1 MPTGPVTFLG
11 VRHHSPAC
19 ARLVRDTIRAL
30 RPAHVLIEGPADMND
45 RLDELLLGHDLPIAI
60 FTSYRD
66 SATRH
71 LSWTPLCDYSPE
83 WVGLTEGRA
92 IGAQVRFIDLPA
104 WHPALADTENRYA
117 DAERRYDRAIS
128 RLCAEFGV
136 DNFDT
141 LWDHLFE
148 VGDDATLPTRIDT
161 YFDLVRGEDAAA
173 DSDHAREEY
182 MSRWIRA
189 ALADVTWQAQR
200 VGAAPAP
207 VIVVT
212 GGFHRPALVRRITAL
227 GDSFVPL
234 ASPVTA
240 DSRRQETEPT
250 AETDWPEIPRFPD
263 ESVGGSYLVPYAF
276 RRLDAFA
283 GYQSGMPS
291 PAYYHMLWHD
301 GASVAADGI
310 TEAVVARLRG
320 RGQAV
325 STADLIGARALT
337 LGLSRLR
344 GHIAPARTDV
354 LDGLAGALITEAL
367 DRPLPWTGHG
377 QLRPGTDPVVVE
389 MVAAL
394 AGDTVGRLHELT
406 PHPPL
411 VADAERE
418 LLRCGIPESGRF
430 TGDLTTA
437 AGLDASRVLHRLRV
451 LEIPGFERTSGPAA
465 GRAPELTEMWR
476 ISSAELRLPALI
488 EAGALG
494 ASCAEAA
501 AARLGD
507 RFTDSGADP
516 AALAAIL
523 FDATLCGLSELAD
536 DIVGTIRT
544 LIGSSSDTTALGR
557 LLAAALG
564 LWRHD
569 RIFGTSASPTLG
581 VLMDAVVI
589 RLLWL
594 VEGIRGGPVP
604 ADDGLLHALIA
615 VRDVALHAEST
626 VGVERVDLTGVFG
639 RCTAADRPPA
649 LRGAAV
655 GMVAVLEPERTT
667 DLARAVRLAAAPIVL
682 GDFLAGLFAL
692 AREQVLVDPAAAQGN
707 QASSLI
713 AVLDDLIARFTQPDF
728 LAALPALRLA
738 FAWFPPRERAAIAN
752 RLLGL
757 RGVVGSAAALLRLP
771 ADPALVARAQA
782 VELRVDELL
791 GDHGLIAVAADTP
804 ASVSR
809 ALDGVPDA
817 GDMRIPHGDRL
828 HVGPPEQDSARESV
842 QPHVEATGEYPATDD
857 GSHPIVPQA
866 AMTAGVSSASVEIAS
881 NTTPRMADRR
891 SRPGRQG
898 DQQTTESACTA
909 DHSGTATGHRAAGVD
924 RASSYIPLDQGT
936 TSRTRPPE
944 SGSSATSSGAAAID
958 PVLERWRL
966 ILGSAGAA
974 TSALSGQGAAQD
986 AALDWLYERDD
997 DMDRRDVRRTGG
1009 GGPSL
1014 VNAVDWLDDI
1024 HRLFP
1029 KTTIERLERDAVQRF
1044 GLHEVITDP
1053 GVLERLEPN
1062 AELLGAVL
1070 RTKHLMNPEVLR
1082 MARRIVERVVRE
1094 LMAKLATEIRTS
1106 FAGTRSRRPSR
1117 LPRAADFDFPKTV
1130 RTNLAHYRPQERKLY
1145 VETAHFRARS
1155 RRHMD
1160 TWQVI
1165 LLVDQS
1171 GSMAGSVIHSAVT
1184 AACLW
1189 GLPGIKT
1196 HLIAFDT
1203 AVVDLTADVDDPV
1216 ELLMRVQLGGG
1227 TDIARAVAYA
1237 AQLVEHPRRSII
1249 AVISDFY
1256 EGGDPAWLIRTAA
1269 ALVAEGTI
1277 VLGLAALDEQADPAF
1292 DRDMGQRLAD
1302 VGVHVGAMTPGELA
1316 TFIAETIG

>member
-1 MPTGPVTFLG
+1 MRTGPVTFVG

-66 SATRH
+66 SGTRH
-71 LSWTPLCDYSPE
+71 LSWAPLCDYSPE
-83 WVGLTEGRA
+83 WVALTEGSA
-92 IGAQVRFIDLPA
+92 TGAQVRFIDLPA
-104 WHPALADTENRYA
+104 WHPAFADTENRYA

-136 DNFDT
+136 DNIDT

-148 VGDDATLPTRIDT
+148 VGDDATLPIRLDT
-161 YFDLVRGEDAAA
+161 YFDLVRGEDVAT
-173 DSDHAREEY
+173 DSDNAREKY
-182 MSRWIRA
+182 MAQWVRT
-189 ALADVTWQAQR
+189 ALADVTCQAQR
-200 VGAAPAP
+200 LGTAPAP
-207 VIVVT
+207 IVVVT
-212 GGFHRPALVRRITAL
+212 GGFHRPALIRRI
-227 GDSFVPL
+227 
-234 ASPVTA
+234 ASPCDATGGCA
-240 DSRRQETEPT
+240 TTSEPAAK
-250 AETDWPEIPRFPD
+250 AEIDWPEIPRFPD
-263 ESVGGSYLVPYAF
+263 EGIGGSYLVPYAF
-276 RRLDAFA
+276 RRLDAFT

-291 PAYYHMLWHD
+291 PAYYQRLWHD
-301 GASVAADGI
+301 GASIAADGI
-310 TEAVVARLRG
+310 AEAVVARLRG

-367 DRPLPWTGHG
+367 DRPLPWTGRG

-394 AGDTVGRLHELT
+394 AGDTVGHLHELT

-418 LLRCGIPESGRF
+418 LARCGIPESGRF
-430 TGDLTTA
+430 VGDLATT

-465 GRAPELTEMWR
+465 GRKPELTETWQ
-476 ISSAELRLPALI
+476 ISRAEFRLPALI

-494 ASCAEAA
+494 ATCAEAA

-507 RFTDSGADP
+507 RFADSGPDP

-523 FDATLCGLSELAD
+523 FDATLCGLSELTH
-536 DIVGTIRT
+536 DIVASVRT
-544 LIGSSSDTTALGR
+544 LVGSSSAPTALGT
-557 LLAAALG
+557 LLAVALG

-569 RIFGTSASPTLG
+569 RIFGTTGSTTLG

-594 VEGIRGGPVP
+594 VEGIRGGPAP

-615 VRDVALHAEST
+615 VRDAALHAAST
-626 VGVERVDLTGVFG
+626 VSVERVDLIGVFR
-639 RCTAADRPPA
+639 RCAAADRPPA

-655 GMVAVLEPERTT
+655 GMVAALDPTHAT
-667 DLARAVRLAAAPIVL
+667 DLVRAVRLAAAPTVL

-692 AREQVLVDPAAAQGN
+692 AREQVIVDPAAAQGN
-707 QASSLI
+707 LSSSLI
-713 AVLDDLIARFTQPDF
+713 AVLDDLITRFTPPDF

-738 FAWFPPRERAAIAN
+738 FAWFPPRERAAIAT
-752 RLLGL
+752 RLLEL
-757 RGVVGSAAALLRLP
+757 RGMTGSAAALLRLP
-771 ADPALVARAQA
+771 ADPTLLARAQA

-791 GDHGLIAVAADTP
+791 AEYGLIAGSGNIVPLASSAGASSSGEIASGAASPTELPDPTL
-804 ASVSR
+804 R
-809 ALDGVPDA
+809 ARAALS
-817 GDMRIPHGDRL
+817 GDRRLGSEQRVDGDRL
-828 HVGPPEQDSARESV
+828 ARGSTSGTTLSGSGGSV
-842 QPHVEATGEYPATDD
+842 V
-857 GSHPIVPQA
+857 
-866 AMTAGVSSASVEIAS
+866 
-881 NTTPRMADRR
+881 
-891 SRPGRQG
+891 RPGAH
-898 DQQTTESACTA
+898 T
-909 DHSGTATGHRAAGVD
+909 
-924 RASSYIPLDQGT
+924 
-936 TSRTRPPE
+936 
-944 SGSSATSSGAAAID
+944 AAID

-966 ILGSAGAA
+966 ILGSAGATA
-974 TSALSGQGAAQD
+974 GALSEQAAEQD
-986 AALDWLYERDD
+986 AALDWLYERDT
-997 DMDRRDVRRTGG
+997 DMDRRDVRRTGRS
-1009 GGPSL
+1009 GPSL
-1014 VNAVDWLDDI
+1014 VGAVDWLDGI

-1062 AELLGAVL
+1062 ADLLGAVL
-1070 RTKHLMNPEVLR
+1070 RTKHLMNPGVLR

-1094 LMAKLATEIRTS
+1094 LMEKLATEIRTG
-1106 FAGTRSRRPSR
+1106 FTGTRSRHPSR

-1145 VETAHFRARS
+1145 IETAHFRART

-1171 GSMAGSVIHSAVT
+1171 GSMASSVIHSAVT

-1189 GLPGIKT
+1189 GLPGIRT

-1237 AQLVEHPRRSII
+1237 AQLVEHPRRTII

-1269 ALVAEGTI
+1269 ALIAEGTV

-1292 DRDMGQRLAD
+1292 DREMGQRLAD